1 MMISS
6 INHVCGSLQT
16 KFSHLDV
23 VGRPVVVLEKTN
35 VVPEH
40 NQYFQ
45 VLSLP
50 TFWVAGNSRMMAFE
64 IRPLYNQIKQGMS
77 YDMTCLYV

>member
-1 MMISS
+1 MTLNYLFILK
-6 INHVCGSLQT
+6 CGLFEFVFQT

-23 VGRPVVVLEKTN
+23 VGRPVVVLEKIN

-45 VLSLP
+45 VTYNSLSSNFKKKIAARDLS
-50 TFWVAGNSRMMAFE
+50 WL
-64 IRPLYNQIKQGMS
+64 LYLFPGVLQI
-77 YDMTCLYV
+77 